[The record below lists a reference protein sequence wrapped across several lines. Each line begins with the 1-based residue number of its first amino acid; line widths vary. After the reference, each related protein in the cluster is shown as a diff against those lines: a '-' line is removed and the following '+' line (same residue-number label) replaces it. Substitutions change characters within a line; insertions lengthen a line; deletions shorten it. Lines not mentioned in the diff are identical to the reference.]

1 MNGADRP
8 TARFTGRIAGGL
20 AEFWRRYRK
29 NRSGIAGLAVVGGL
43 IVMAALAGAI
53 APAAPLATNTGT
65 PFEPPGS
72 AHFFGTD
79 DLGRDVFSGV
89 VYGARVSLAVGFLAA
104 ITSTVI
110 GIIIGAIAGY
120 FGGWIDDLLM
130 RVTEMFMVIPVFVLA
145 LLLVALFGP
154 RITNVIVV
162 ISVLSWPATARLVRA
177 DFLSLKTR
185 EFVEAARSISAS
197 HMDIIFSEMLPN
209 ALAPVIITA
218 SLRIA
223 TAILIEAGLS
233 FLGFGDPNTVSWGLM
248 LYWAQN
254 FIRHAPWMAIFPGLA
269 ISLTTLAFNL
279 VGDGLNDALNPR
291 LKER

>member
-1 MNGADRP
+1 MSAADWRAP
-8 TARFTGRIAGGL
+8 SRLGRAV

-29 NRSGIAGLAVVGGL
+29 NRSGVGGLLLVGGFIVVAGLAGL
-43 IVMAALAGAI
+43 I
-53 APAAPLATNTGT
+53 APAGPLDTKTGA
-65 PFEPPGS
+65 PFEAPGS
-72 AHFFGTD
+72 VHYFGTD

-110 GIIIGAIAGY
+110 GIIIGALAGY

-130 RVTEMFMVIPVFVLA
+130 RITEMFMVIPVFVLA

-154 RITNVIVV
+154 RIVNVIVV
-162 ISVLSWPATARLVRA
+162 ISVLSWPGTARLVRA

-197 HMDIIFSEMLPN
+197 HLDIIFSEILPN

-218 SLRIA
+218 SLRVA